1 MQRRLCSSSV
11 SQRRRTRN
19 KHSRRGTGWNA
30 HLQYDHMHATIF
42 VIMPYYHNIFS
53 LPTARVAVASDDLEQ
68 HEGGSRAFSPHHQR
82 PQLRLPRAHA
92 PARPR
97 APTPTHLWVSVS
109 ECVRAYV
116 RACVRARMCTEEG
129 AAERGA
135 RQAEREGRRRDGV
148 NGKGESGTVGERKG
162 ASEGES
168 KCAFR

>member
-1 MQRRLCSSSV
+1 MLLLHQTTLSS
-11 SQRRRTRN
+11 TRAAAEP
-19 KHSRRGTGWNA
+19 SRPITSDPSSACPA
-30 HLQYDHMHATIF
+30 HM
-42 VIMPYYHNIFS
+42 
-53 LPTARVAVASDDLEQ
+53 R
-68 HEGGSRAFSPHHQR
+68 
-82 PQLRLPRAHA
+82 PRA
-92 PARPR
+92 R

-148 NGKGESGTVGERKG
+148 KGKGESGTVGEGKG

-168 KCAFR
+168 K